1 MAYVLPTAAIV
12 DPQKTGGLGLNVRD
26 QPLTRG
32 KRVGTLR
39 DNTRL
44 AVVGVAREAF
54 DPDGKQVWYQVQYQN
69 TLAYCHGGFVRL
81 EPDTTI
87 SLPLNAV
94 VDGQKTGAVGLNLR
108 ETPSRTAKRLTTMRP
123 NSPLRVIGAAR
134 EGLSPNSNALWYH
147 VLFGATRGFCS
158 SDFVGVGSTP
168 STVLTATVSLG
179 PFVGVWPVVFPN
191 HVITAPFNQ
200 PRSYGLHEG
209 IDLRTGANH
218 PPILAWADGVVASTW
233 VWDGVTKK
241 GNHAYGN
248 HVKIFHPAL
257 GITTM
262 YCHLNSFSVSKDRVV
277 HMGEEI
283 GRGGTTGNST
293 ADHLHFMV
301 IDPNNG
307 LNGYVYPKVVDPLP
321 YLPKPYTFK

>member
-1 MAYVLPTAAIV
+1 MAYILPREAIV
-12 DPQKTGGLGLNVRD
+12 DARKTGGQGVNARD
-26 QPLTRG
+26 QPAKRG
-32 KRVGTLR
+32 NRIATLR
-39 DNTRL
+39 DDTRV
-44 AVVGVAREAF
+44 AVVGVAREDF
-54 DPDGKQVWYQVQYQN
+54 DPDSKQVWYQVQYQN
-69 TLAYCHGGFVRL
+69 KNVYCHGDFVRL
-81 EPDTTI
+81 EPEVTI
-87 SLPLNAV
+87 PLPLNAV
-94 VDGQKTGAVGLNLR
+94 VDGQKTGPVGLNLR
-108 ETPSRTAKRLTTMRP
+108 QTPLRSGTRIASMRP

-134 EGLSPNSNALWYH
+134 EGLSPSSNGMWYQ
-147 VLFGATRGFCS
+147 VLFGATRGYCL

-179 PFVGVWPVVFPN
+179 PFVGVWPVVFPER
-191 HVITAPFNQ
+191 VITAPFNQ

-218 PPILAWADGVVASTW
+218 PPILAWADGVVSSTW

-257 GITTM
+257 GVTTM
-262 YCHLNSFSVSKDRVV
+262 YCHLNSFNVSQDTVV

-293 ADHLHFMV
+293 ADHLHFML
-301 IDPNNG
+301 IDPNKG
-307 LNGYVYPKVVDPLP
+307 LAGYVYPKVVDPLP